1 MAAFDR
7 LDSFPDAV
15 KGVINLKTYTI
26 ILHDNSRLENLTMNG
41 DMFVSNTEITS
52 DILNDNTLKTV
63 TIIESENRQ
72 TTTTTINN
80 AICDGIIHWPDG
92 WLFNIRE
99 RSSEEKI
106 QAEMATHLEEIDAAL
121 VELAELIAEV

>member
-1 MAAFDR
+1 M
-7 LDSFPDAV
+7 
-15 KGVINLKTYTI
+15 IYLKTYTI

-41 DMFVSNTEITS
+41 DMYVSNTEITS

-63 TIIESENRQ
+63 TIIESENRK

-106 QAEMATHLEEIDAAL
+106 QAEMATRLEEIDAAL
-121 VELAELIAEV
+121 VELAELISEV